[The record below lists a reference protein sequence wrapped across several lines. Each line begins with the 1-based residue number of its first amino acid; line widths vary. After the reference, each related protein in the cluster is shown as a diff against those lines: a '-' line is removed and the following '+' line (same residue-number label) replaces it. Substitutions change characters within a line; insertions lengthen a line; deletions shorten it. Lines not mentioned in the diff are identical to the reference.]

1 MEERRAAALVSL
13 ATVFC
18 ARREEQRQG
27 EKKMGRG
34 RKLGRAGFSP
44 T

>member
-1 MEERRAAALVSL
+1 MEERRAAALVSP
-13 ATVFC
+13 AMVFC
-18 ARREEQRQG
+18 TSREEQRQA

-34 RKLGRAGFSP
+34 RKLGRAGFSS